1 MEGEANKA
9 VEALLAKALGI
20 PQSRV
25 AIVRG
30 KRGREKTA
38 WVEGD
43 PEALAAAA
51 SQLPEMG

>member
-1 MEGEANKA
+1 VGGKANKA

-20 PQSRV
+20 PKNRV

-30 KRGREKTA
+30 LRSRKKTA
-38 WVEGD
+38 RVEGD

-51 SQLPEMG
+51 SRLPEMG